1 MRFRRGADQPRDD
14 TGSHAGQHVA
24 GAKQGKPGCDRVAA
38 TAASETFAD
47 TAEPNPVDE
56 TGSL

>member
-1 MRFRRGADQPRDD
+1 MRFRRGADQSGDD

-24 GAKQGKPGCDRVAA
+24 GAKQGKPGCDR

-47 TAEPNPVDE
+47 TAEPNPVDQ